1 MANSEM
7 VSWSAEDLNGPSLL
21 NALGSVVPDALEGAK
36 PIVATVLTLGLYVK
50 GITSTKWVSLAQELA
65 KQHPSRILVINP
77 AGADGKP
84 RLDVAISA
92 TVAERGQGETPTL
105 FSECVELNLKG
116 ALATHWIDFLQPLI
130 RPGLPAYLWWLVT
143 PPSPDFRWDLL
154 STSGFT
160 HLVMDSKTGNWR
172 QWLPSLRQALAYH
185 MHVDDLEWQRLRD
198 LRHHWAQLTDAP
210 QVLKTLLNMESVE
223 VTTPDLRWSQWVW
236 WVAWISSRLGW
247 NLVLDA
253 DRTPVAMETDFGPVP
268 IVVRE
273 TADTTL
279 TIASDDMRI
288 TTHISQSILKSVAY
302 RGNTAI
308 LTLDEHR
315 IATSAQEDMHN
326 ILNRGHD
333 VLFSQALEYLLAAE
347 DSLGGTL
354 DA

>member
-7 VSWSAEDLNGPSLL
+7 ISWSADDLDGPSLL
-21 NALGSVVPDALEGAK
+21 NALGSVVPDALDGAK

-50 GITSTKWVSLAQELA
+50 GVSSPKWVSLAQELA

-77 AGADGKP
+77 TTQDGQP

-116 ALATHWIDFLQPLI
+116 GLATHWIDFLQPLI

-143 PPSPDFRWDLL
+143 PPGPDFRWDLL

-160 HLVMDSKTGNWR
+160 HLVIDSKTENWR

-198 LRHHWAQLTDAP
+198 LRHHWAQLTDEP
-210 QVLKTLLNMESVE
+210 RVLKTLLNMESIE
-223 VTTPDLRWSQWVW
+223 VTAPNPRWSQWIW
-236 WVAWISSRLGW
+236 WVTWIASRLGW
-247 NLVLDA
+247 NLVLDH
-253 DRTPVAMETDFGPVP
+253 DRTPSAIETDLGPVP
-268 IVVRE
+268 IMVAE
-273 TADTTL
+273 SPDTTV
-279 TIASDDMRI
+279 TIVSDNVRV
-288 TTHISQSILKSVAY
+288 TTQISQPTLKSVAY
-302 RGNTAI
+302 HGDTAI

-315 IATSAQEDMHN
+315 IATSLQEDMHN

-333 VLFSQALEYLLAAE
+333 VLFSQTLQCLLAAE